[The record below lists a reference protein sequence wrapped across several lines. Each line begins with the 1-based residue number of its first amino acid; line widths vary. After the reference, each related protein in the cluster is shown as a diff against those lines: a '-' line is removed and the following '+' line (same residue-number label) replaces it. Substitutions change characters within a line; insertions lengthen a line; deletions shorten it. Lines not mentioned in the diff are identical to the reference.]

1 MASVV
6 EAMKP
11 LVGGVSSSSDQ
22 QLENKLS
29 PGTESSLRLLL
40 TLTLEMG
47 VEVRRSC
54 NFCGGLVRCDH

>member
-1 MASVV
+1 MSSVT

-11 LVGGVSSSSDQ
+11 LVGGASMSSGL

-29 PGTESSLRLLL
+29 PGMECSLRLLL

-47 VEVRRSC
+47 VEV
-54 NFCGGLVRCDH
+54 